1 MELRYAPC
9 AEPGTCNRR
18 IRIRVTAITGFS
30 LQIFNGLDKMQVWHD
45 VP

>member
-1 MELRYAPC
+1 MGPD
-9 AEPGTCNRR
+9 RR
-18 IRIRVTAITGFS
+18 GASPRGFS